1 MASDADDE
9 DEDDEDDDD
18 DDVEVE
24 DDVDDEVDVEED
36 DVVAGVIVTACSSS
50 DAVRYRTKAACAHV
64 GSVHPAANA
73 KRLKD
78 ETKAMG
84 PKPKLQRRR
93 RKRKEKRGGERV
105 TEW

>member
-24 DDVDDEVDVEED
+24 DDVDDEVEVDED
-36 DVVAGVIVTACSSS
+36 AVDGVIVTACSSN

-64 GSVHPAANA
+64 GSVQPAAKAN
-73 KRLKD
+73 RLKD
-78 ETKAMG
+78 ETKAIG
-84 PKPKLQRRR
+84 PKPTLQRE
-93 RKRKEKRGGERV
+93 KEEEGEGRGGERV
-105 TEW
+105 TER